1 MGALTRAA
9 ILAANDM
16 RVMRVPVPEWAENG
30 VTEVCVRR
38 FSVED
43 FKRIVSN
50 PTSAT
55 TDGGIEFALKVFI
68 ATVCDENG
76 ARLFGEEDRAAL
88 IEKDFGVLRRVA
100 DVALQ
105 FNKLKA
111 QEGEDDI
118 AEGLKKNSPATSSAA
133 SPSA

>member
-16 RVMRVPVPEWAENG
+16 RVVRVPVPEWAENG

-50 PTSAT
+50 PTSAA